1 MSRSLRVRSTWWR
14 AGSVA
19 LLVAIIAGGCGFWPF
34 ESDTE
39 PQIRFMND
47 SDETV
52 DVVYLPA
59 TGGEVD
65 LALGIDPGRSAPS
78 IDVGPCALPTLIARN
93 EAGEEVDRY
102 EERLCR
108 GETWTIGGD
117 LAPPPS

>member
-1 MSRSLRVRSTWWR
+1 MSSSLGIRPAQWRVG
-14 AGSVA
+14 AVA
-19 LLVAIIAGGCGFWPF
+19 LLAAMFVGGCAFWPF

-59 TGGEVD
+59 TGEEVD

-108 GETWTIGGD
+108 GETWTIGWD
-117 LAPPPS
+117 ETPPPS